1 MAGSRKW
8 QVYTDDSGVQHS
20 VNIDESN
27 GEIAGFTDITAAMSI
42 AGTAP
47 PVKPKGLAMRYVNV
61 KDEVSGSNRKVFV
74 GTRTHGLVTGSIM
87 SLLLWA
93 FTDGSLVSAISW
105 VVTSFIGETNKI
117 KRPSSADT
125 GFLDADAS

>member
-8 QVYTDDSGVQHS
+8 QVYQDDSGVQWS

-27 GEIAGFTDITAAMSI
+27 GEIAGFQDITSVMAL
-42 AGTAP
+42 AGTTP
-47 PVKPKGLAMRYVNV
+47 PVKPKELAMRYVNV
-61 KDEVSGSNRKVFV
+61 KDEVSGSSRKVYV
-74 GTRTHGLVTGSIM
+74 GSKTHGLVTGNIL

-93 FTDGSLVSAISW
+93 FTDGSVISAISW
-105 VVTSFIGETNKI
+105 AVTSFIGETNKI